1 MSIFSISLNLVQ
13 ASALGV
19 AIIVLAALIIW
30 SVVHQRRVTVAL
42 RSRVN
47 ACEAEI
53 ATLRDLHHESVHHL
67 LRIQS
72 GYANSINDMRKQI
85 LRKLTSGKTT
95 EIRRLLASQSI
106 IEEQSEQFTD
116 VFDRMFLNLYPTFV
130 SDINELLLYD
140 KRFSDLNEGELNHEL
155 RILALRRLGIEDSS
169 TIASTLGLAV
179 NTIYT
184 YTNRTRSRAIDR
196 ESFYQHLAVA
206 N

>member
-13 ASALGV
+13 ASALGA

-130 SDINELLLYD
+130 NDINELLLYD

>member
-1 MSIFSISLNLVQ
+1 MSFFSISLNLVQ
-13 ASALGV
+13 ASAMGA

-30 SVVHQRRVTVAL
+30 SVVHQRLVTVAL

-53 ATLRDLHHESVHHL
+53 AALRDMHHESVHHL
-67 LRIQS
+67 LRIQA
-72 GYANSINDMRKQI
+72 GYTNSINDMRKQI
-85 LRKLTSGKTT
+85 LRKLTSGKAT

-130 SDINELLLYD
+130 NDINELLLYD

>member
-13 ASALGV
+13 ASALGA
-19 AIIVLAALIIW
+19 AIIVLASLIIY
-30 SVVHQRRVTVAL
+30 SVVHQRRLAESL

-53 ATLRDLHHESVHHL
+53 ASLRDLHHESVIHL
-67 LRIQS
+67 LHMQS
-72 GYANSINDMRKQI
+72 GYTNGINDMRKQI

-95 EIRRLLASQSI
+95 EVRQLLASQNI
-106 IEEQSEQFTD
+106 IDEQCERFTD

-130 SDINELLLYD
+130 SDINELLLHD
-140 KRFSDLNEGELNHEL
+140 KRFSDLTEGQLNHEL
-155 RILALRRLGIEDSS
+155 RILALRRLGIDDST

-184 YTNRTRSRAIDR
+184 YANRTRSRAIDR
-196 ESFYQHLAVA
+196 ESFYQHLTVA

>member
-13 ASALGV
+13 ASALGA

-53 ATLRDLHHESVHHL
+53 AALRNLHHESVHHL

-95 EIRRLLASQSI
+95 EIRQLLASQSI

>member
-13 ASALGV
+13 ASALGA

-30 SVVHQRRVTVAL
+30 SVVHQRRQTAAL
-42 RSRVN
+42 RTRLN

-53 ATLRDLHHESVHHL
+53 ITLRDLHHESVHYL

-85 LRKLTSGKTT
+85 LHKLTSGKTT
-95 EIRRLLASQSI
+95 EIRRLLASQNI
-106 IEEQSEQFTD
+106 IEEQSEQFTG
-116 VFDRMFLNLYPTFV
+116 VFDRMFLSLYPTFV
-130 SDINELLLYD
+130 NEINELLLHD
-140 KRFSDLNEGELNHEL
+140 KRFCDLNEGELNHEL

>member
-1 MSIFSISLNLVQ
+1 MG
-13 ASALGV
+13 A

-53 ATLRDLHHESVHHL
+53 AALRDMHHESVHHL
-67 LRIQS
+67 LRIQA
-72 GYANSINDMRKQI
+72 GYTNSINDMRKQI
-85 LRKLTSGKTT
+85 LRKLTSGKAT

-130 SDINELLLYD
+130 NDINELLLYD

-184 YTNRTRSRAIDR
+184 YRTRSRAIDR